1 MLVLNYA
8 GSPSTCPW
16 HKRQPHYIENANIQG
31 NVTNEQNY
39 SHQGT
44 NSWYSIL
51 CVAQWREP
59 KSERGFRL
67 ARRDQNIKRESPM
80 SHSRPRP
87 LLHSESPRFHG
98 MEGSQPR
105 RQPEARRTHQKH
117 GVTPSCWQTYSISYC
132 LCFSSSLGS
141 PSCAIP
147 SHKLQPLW
155 IPGHSPVWQMP
166 DLPRGGEMPRLNQV
180 HNHQGTPKLVGD
192 PAEMPPSLWGQV
204 QCLSTVL
211 QRFCMAQTIL
221 DTSVSSTGSFLPPQ
235 LVSPFSWPIHSS
247 SRGQAVTSQSL
258 NEASDGEKQPPAW
271 GKACILN
278 VSGEGHQSSE
288 DSLGSLSPSALMV
301 YPWQDALIFCDTVID
316 SRATAPS
323 VF

>member
-51 CVAQWREP
+51 CVAQWRVP
-59 KSERGFRL
+59 KSERRFRL

-80 SHSRPRP
+80 SHSRPRS
-87 LLHSESPRFHG
+87 LLHSESPRFRG
-98 MEGSQPR
+98 MECSQPR
-105 RQPEARRTHQKH
+105 RQPEARITQKH
-117 GVTPSCWQTYSISYC
+117 CITPGCWPTYSTFTVCVSLPHWSLPHVTSHSTSC
-132 LCFSSSLGS
+132 SLFEPQDTALCGRCPDS
-141 PSCAIP
+141 PCGA
-147 SHKLQPLW
+147 
-155 IPGHSPVWQMP
+155 
-166 DLPRGGEMPRLNQV
+166 EMPRLNQV
-180 HNHQGTPKLVGD
+180 HNRQGTPKLVGD
-192 PAEMPPSLWGQV
+192 PAEMPPSLWGLV

-247 SRGQAVTSQSL
+247 SGGQAATSQGL
-258 NEASDGEKQPPAW
+258 NEASDGEKQPP
-271 GKACILN
+271 G
-278 VSGEGHQSSE
+278 
-288 DSLGSLSPSALMV
+288 LGGGLHP
-301 YPWQDALIFCDTVID
+301 
-316 SRATAPS
+316 
-323 VF
+323 